1 MKALVIEIEKE
12 DNKLK
17 MSAFERIR
25 GIDSTIKHHDEC
37 ISLEREIQDLCEE
50 IAHLF
55 SKFLQS
61 SHPDNDF
68 LEDLKKI
75 GCALF
80 DHLFTD
86 KVKKTV
92 KNSSATFL
100 VIAMNEYLVNIPWE
114 LLHDG
119 KEFLC
124 IRFAVGRIVKTKQE
138 SIGGNYREINRPA
151 KMLVIGDPGGDLEYA
166 YKEGIGIRKAL
177 DKWKNKVKIISKTG
191 ETEVSFVKRN
201 IRDYDIVHFAG
212 HAKYDL
218 SNPHMGGWILKDN
231 IFTAKD
237 IVSLGTTAPMP
248 SVVFSNACQ
257 SGKTQEW
264 EVKHGFEEEV
274 YGLANAFLLSGVRN
288 YIGTFWNVADDT
300 CLEFAR
306 EFYRHIVEEKPIGE
320 ALRLSRLHLIHIKKK
335 SSLAWASYMLYGDPT
350 INIFAPGTKNKRK
363 IRKYII
369 YLVLFISIL
378 IPLSIRIKASFSPIS
393 ISVLNLSDLD
403 EGKKNWGLSH
413 AVTVNL
419 NRIPNINAIDA
430 TSLVKLDDLNQ
441 KTIKELGKVTGI
453 RLAVMGQY
461 KREGER
467 IKVNLVLE
475 NPLNGKVYESKQFE
489 VTNDLELEGVITNNV
504 VSMLKVHI
512 PEKDAQGFKR
522 SSTNNV
528 MAYRIFSKTWELF
541 LASNYDE
548 AILLCKQALELDPEY
563 ADVYKRLG
571 NIYDVKGDRSLAL
584 STYLE
589 YIRLSEKKGDIGN
602 LANALINAGWIYHGN
617 GEYPQAFELYNKGLI
632 KAVEA
637 NNKLYE
643 AKAYRQL
650 GTWYTDKGKYDQAES
665 FLLKSMMI
673 DAQNSHIYD
682 YKYNLACDYQGLGIL
697 YSYKED
703 YKKALRYFL
712 KSMNIFKSLNAEKQ
726 LKWVTERISDKISD
740 NYTCM
745 GDVYFE
751 KGEYDKSMDYYQK
764 GLEIDKIIG
773 WQEGL
778 AGDYRSL
785 GEVYAAK
792 GEFDKALIYYSKSL
806 EIFSATKDEVGLGGV
821 YRALGK
827 LHSKK
832 GAYDIALN
840 YFKQALVI
848 YEKAGFPEVEEIKAE
863 IAAIEL
869 KKNVK

>member
-1 MKALVIEIEKE
+1 MKVLVVEIEKE
-12 DNKLK
+12 GNKLK

-25 GIDSTIKHHDEC
+25 GIDTTIKHHDEC
-37 ISLEREIQDLCEE
+37 ISLEQEIQSLCEE

-55 SKFLQS
+55 NKFLQS
-61 SHPDNDF
+61 KHQDNDF
-68 LEDLKKI
+68 LEDLRRV

-80 DHLFTD
+80 DHLFTN
-86 KVKKTV
+86 KVKRAI
-92 KNSSATFL
+92 KNSSANFL
-100 VIAMNEYLVNIPWE
+100 VIAINEYLVHIPWE

-124 IRFAVGRIVKTKQE
+124 IRFAMGRIVKTKQE
-138 SIGGNYREINRPA
+138 SLGGNYREINRPA
-151 KMLVIGDPGGDLEYA
+151 KMLVIGDPAGDLECA
-166 YKEGIGIRKAL
+166 YKEGVGIRKAL
-177 DKWKNKVKIISKTG
+177 DQWKNKVKIISKTG

-201 IRDYDIVHFAG
+201 IRDYDIIHFAG

-218 SNPHMGGWILKDN
+218 NSPHMGGWILKDN

-248 SVVFSNACQ
+248 ALVFSNACQ

-264 EVKHGFEEEV
+264 EVKEGFEEEI

-320 ALRLSRLHLIHIKKK
+320 ALRLSRLHLVHIKKK
-335 SSLAWASYMLYGDPT
+335 SSLAWTSYMLYGDPT
-350 INIFAPGTKNKRK
+350 INIFALEKAGKRK
-363 IRKYII
+363 TRNFII
-369 YLVLFISIL
+369 FLGLIMSIL
-378 IPLSIRIKASFSPIS
+378 IPLSMSIKARFSPVS
-393 ISVLNLSDLD
+393 ISVLNLADID

-430 TSLVKLDDLNQ
+430 TSLIKLGDLNQ
-441 KTIKELGKVTGI
+441 KTIKELGKAAGI
-453 RLAVMGQY
+453 KLAVVGQY
-461 KREGER
+461 KREGEK

-475 NPLNGKVYESKQFE
+475 NPLNGRVYENKEFD

-512 PEKDAQGFKR
+512 PERDAQGFKM

-528 MAYRIFSKTWELF
+528 MAYRVFSKTWELF
-541 LASNYDE
+541 LAGNYEE

-563 ADVYKRLG
+563 LDVYKRLG
-571 NIYDVKGDRSLAL
+571 NIYDAKGDKDLAL
-584 STYLE
+584 SAYLE

-602 LANALINAGWIYHGN
+602 LANALINAGWIYHDSGK
-617 GEYPQAFELYNKGLI
+617 YPEAFELYNKGLI
-632 KAVEA
+632 KAVEG

-650 GTWYTDKGKYDQAES
+650 SAWYTDKGQYDKAENL
-665 FLLKSMMI
+665 LLKSVMI
-673 DAQNSHIYD
+673 DSKKSHIYD
-682 YKYNLACDYQGLGIL
+682 YKYNLACDYQELGIL

-703 YKKALRYFL
+703 YKKALMYFV

-726 LKWVTERISDKISD
+726 LKWVTERISDQISD
-740 NYTCM
+740 NYTCI

-751 KGEYDKSMDYYQK
+751 KGENDKAMDYYQK
-764 GLEIDKIIG
+764 GLEIDKLIG
-773 WQEGL
+773 WQEGI
-778 AGDYRSL
+778 AGDYRSF

-792 GEFDKALIYYSKSL
+792 GDFDKALVYYNKSL
-806 EIFSATKDEVGLGGV
+806 EIFSRTKDEVGLGGV
-821 YRALGK
+821 YRVLGK
-827 LHSKK
+827 LYTKK
-832 GAYDIALN
+832 GAYDRALN
-840 YFKQALVI
+840 YFKQALPI

-863 IAAIEL
+863 IAEIEL
-869 KKNVK
+869 KKTK